1 MKQDRYAEARD
12 ALRKAVASD
21 PCSTKAQY
29 QLSLAYARLDD
40 PVSAEKHLA
49 LYRRCTAEADSR
61 VEQVRALTGFSLG
74 GMSR

>member
-1 MKQDRYAEARD
+1 
-12 ALRKAVASD
+12 VSSS

-49 LYRRCTAEADSR
+49 IYRRCLAEADSR
-61 VEQVRALTGFSLG
+61 VEQVRALTGFSMG